1 MSQSGAG
8 ATLIRLGEGLKKL
21 TMPEPKKEPE
31 PLTVV
36 DRRRFTTEGER
47 RGDVESTPAPAPEPP
62 PSPAAKAPPRA
73 QPHAESEQA
82 RQAYE
87 HQSGREGDRKSDME
101 TLILSLSTS
110 AMIQLGLVEDPA
122 GGRIPADFGAA
133 RHTIDMLAVVQEKT
147 RGNLTPAE
155 EQLLEQVLYELR
167 LAYVNLSSGSRPG
180 GPRAKASR

>member
-1 MSQSGAG
+1 
-8 ATLIRLGEGLKKL
+8 
-21 TMPEPKKEPE
+21 MPEPKKEPE

-36 DRRRFTTEGER
+36 DRRRFTSEGER
-47 RGDVESTPAPAPEPP
+47 RRDAEPAPPAAPEPP
-62 PSPAAKAPPRA
+62 QGKAAPAPPRPETSA
-73 QPHAESEQA
+73 PRAESDPARQA

-87 HQSGREGDRKSDME
+87 RQSGRAGERKSDME

-122 GGRIPADFGAA
+122 GGRIPTDFEAA

-147 RGNLTPAE
+147 RGNLTPQE

-167 LAYVNLSSGSRPG
+167 LAYVNLSSGARPG
-180 GPRAKASR
+180 ASRSKASP

>member
-1 MSQSGAG
+1 
-8 ATLIRLGEGLKKL
+8 
-21 TMPEPKKEPE
+21 MPEQKKEPE

-47 RGDVESTPAPAPEPP
+47 RPGVELSPAPAPEPP
-62 PSPAAKAPPRA
+62 PKPAAQAPMRP
-73 QPHAESEQA
+73 QPLHESEPARQA

-87 HQSGREGDRKSDME
+87 QQSGRAGEQKSDME

-110 AMIQLGLVEDPA
+110 SMIQLGLVEDPA
-122 GGRIPADFGAA
+122 GGRIPADFEAA

-147 RGNLTPAE
+147 RGNLTPQE

-167 LAYVNLSSGSRPG
+167 LAYVNLSSGARPG
-180 GPRAKASR
+180 VPRTKASS

>member
-1 MSQSGAG
+1 
-8 ATLIRLGEGLKKL
+8 
-21 TMPEPKKEPE
+21 MPEQKKEPE

-47 RGDVESTPAPAPEPP
+47 RPGVEAPPAPAPEPP
-62 PSPAAKAPPRA
+62 PKPAAQAPSRP
-73 QPHAESEQA
+73 QPHHESEPARQA

-87 HQSGREGDRKSDME
+87 QQSGKAGGQKSDLE

-122 GGRIPADFGAA
+122 GGRIPADFEAA

-147 RGNLTPAE
+147 RGNLSPPE

-167 LAYVNLSSGSRPG
+167 LAYVNISSGSRPG
-180 GPRAKASR
+180 APHTKARP

>member
-1 MSQSGAG
+1 
-8 ATLIRLGEGLKKL
+8 
-21 TMPEPKKEPE
+21 MPEPKKEPE

-47 RGDVESTPAPAPEPP
+47 REGVESTAAAAPEPP
-62 PSPAAKAPPRA
+62 PSPTAPAPSRSQPRA
-73 QPHAESEQA
+73 EKEPVRQA

-87 HQSGREGDRKSDME
+87 QQSGRAGEGKSDME

-110 AMIQLGLVEDPA
+110 SMIQLGLVEDPA
-122 GGRIPADFGAA
+122 GGRIPADFEAS

-147 RGNLTPAE
+147 RGNLTPQE

-180 GPRAKASR
+180 VPRTKASS

>member
-1 MSQSGAG
+1 
-8 ATLIRLGEGLKKL
+8 
-21 TMPEPKKEPE
+21 MPEQKKEPE

-47 RGDVESTPAPAPEPP
+47 RHDVEQSPTPAPPSEPP
-62 PSPAAKAPPRA
+62 PKPAAQAPSRPQPR
-73 QPHAESEQA
+73 HESEPARQA
-82 RQAYE
+82 RQVYE
-87 HQSGREGDRKSDME
+87 QQSGRAGDRKSDME

-122 GGRIPADFGAA
+122 GGRIPADLEAA

-147 RGNLTPAE
+147 RGNLTPPE

-167 LAYVNLSSGSRPG
+167 LAYVKLAGESRPPG
-180 GPRAKASR
+180 ASGPRTKASP

>member
-1 MSQSGAG
+1 
-8 ATLIRLGEGLKKL
+8 
-21 TMPEPKKEPE
+21 MPEPKKEPE

-47 RGDVESTPAPAPEPP
+47 RQDVEPAPVAAPEPP
-62 PSPAAKAPPRA
+62 PKPAAQAPPRP
-73 QPHAESEQA
+73 QPRHESEPARQA

-87 HQSGREGDRKSDME
+87 RQSGRAGERKSDLE

-122 GGRIPADFGAA
+122 GGRIPADFEAA

-147 RGNLTPAE
+147 RGNLTPQE

-167 LAYVNLSSGSRPG
+167 LAYVNISSGSRPG
-180 GPRAKASR
+180 AAHTKARP

>member
-1 MSQSGAG
+1 M
-8 ATLIRLGEGLKKL
+8 
-21 TMPEPKKEPE
+21 
-31 PLTVV
+31 V
-36 DRRRFTTEGER
+36 DRRRFTPEGER
-47 RGDVESTPAPAPEPP
+47 RSDVEPTPASAPEPP
-62 PSPAAKAPPRA
+62 PPSAASPASPRP
-73 QPHAESEQA
+73 QPRAESEPERQA

-87 HQSGREGDRKSDME
+87 HQSGQAGDRKSDME

-147 RGNLTPAE
+147 RGNLTPQE

-180 GPRAKASR
+180 GPKAKASR

>member
-1 MSQSGAG
+1 
-8 ATLIRLGEGLKKL
+8 
-21 TMPEPKKEPE
+21 MPEPKKEPE

-47 RGDVESTPAPAPEPP
+47 RQDVEPSPVPTPEPP
-62 PSPAAKAPPRA
+62 PIPAAQGPSPP
-73 QPHAESEQA
+73 QPRHEGEPSRKA

-87 HQSGREGDRKSDME
+87 QQSGHAGERKSDLE

-110 AMIQLGLVEDPA
+110 AMIQLGLVEEPA
-122 GGRIPADFGAA
+122 GGRIPADFEAA

-147 RGNLTPAE
+147 RGNLTPQE

-167 LAYVNLSSGSRPG
+167 LAYVSISSGSRPG
-180 GPRAKASR
+180 APRTKARP

>member
-1 MSQSGAG
+1 
-8 ATLIRLGEGLKKL
+8 
-21 TMPEPKKEPE
+21 MPEPKKEPE

-47 RGDVESTPAPAPEPP
+47 RCDIEPIPVPAPEPSA
-62 PSPAAKAPPRA
+62 PSAAAPAPPRS
-73 QPHAESEQA
+73 QPRAESEPAQQA

-87 HQSGREGDRKSDME
+87 RQSGRAGSSKSDME

-147 RGNLTPAE
+147 RGNLTPPE

-180 GPRAKASR
+180 GPKAKASR